1 MLGYMTLSCGTLAEA
16 IERLARYER
25 LVGEPSRS
33 ILSENDGFAELR
45 WRSPFSPRPPAPLAE
60 TALAAWTAFGRWM
73 LGGQRLEVEA
83 ACFQHPAP
91 ADIREHERIFGGRV
105 LFGQDHSA
113 LLFRRDYLEMPLP
126 RRTLEPRQGAE
137 RPTLRRVRD
146 LPPESFDRRLDY
158 ALRVAVERG
167 RPRLEEVAA
176 DLGMHP
182 RTLQRSLKAHGDSFQ
197 ARLDQVRRDIA
208 QELLREGRL
217 NLLEIALILGFSEQS
232 AFQRAFKRWTGM
244 TPGRWRELDSER
256 PGLRVQ

>member
-1 MLGYMTLSCGTLAEA
+1 M
-16 IERLARYER
+16 
-25 LVGEPSRS
+25 
-33 ILSENDGFAELR
+33 
-45 WRSPFSPRPPAPLAE
+45 
-60 TALAAWTAFGRWM
+60 
-73 LGGQRLEVEA
+73 
-83 ACFQHPAP
+83 
-91 ADIREHERIFGGRV
+91 
-105 LFGQDHSA
+105 
-113 LLFRRDYLEMPLP
+113 
-126 RRTLEPRQGAE
+126 
-137 RPTLRRVRD
+137 
-146 LPPESFDRRLDY
+146 
-158 ALRVAVERG
+158 AVERG
-167 RPRLEEVAA
+167 RPRWEDLAA